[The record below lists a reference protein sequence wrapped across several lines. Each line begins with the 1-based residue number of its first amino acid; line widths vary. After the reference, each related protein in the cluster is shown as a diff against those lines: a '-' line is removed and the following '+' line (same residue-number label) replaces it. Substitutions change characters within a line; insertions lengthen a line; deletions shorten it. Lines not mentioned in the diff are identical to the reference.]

1 MMENEIVLPFLSSI
15 LMCFALK
22 NSRKPY
28 TAASGEIN
36 IL

>member
-1 MMENEIVLPFLSSI
+1 M
-15 LMCFALK
+15 K
-22 NSRKPY
+22 NYLDRHDKKYTQEQTHQKPY